1 VARLVE
7 ANSWIFFD
15 VLARDEAAG
24 AHVAMEL
31 RERLPGST
39 VRSAPDRSRSQ
50 DSQLPHLLHCR
61 AAASGRNAQETREA
75 LDATLEALAS
85 LAGPDLRAR
94 IVFTDS
100 PAQQDRA
107 AAA

>member
-1 VARLVE
+1 MARLVE
-7 ANSWIFFD
+7 ANHWIFFD
-15 VLARDEAAG
+15 VLARNEAAG
-24 AHVAMEL
+24 AH
-31 RERLPGST
+31 
-39 VRSAPDRSRSQ
+39 

-61 AAASGRNAQETREA
+61 AAASGRSAEETRDA

-85 LAGPDLRAR
+85 LAGPELRAR
-94 IVFTDS
+94 IVFTDT

>member
-1 VARLVE
+1 MARLVE
-7 ANSWIFFD
+7 ANHWIFFD
-15 VLARDEAAG
+15 VLARNEAAG

-31 RERLPGST
+31 RERLPGTT
-39 VRSAPDRSRSQ
+39 VRSAPGRSRSQ
-50 DSQLPHLLHCR
+50 DSQMPHLLHCR
-61 AAASGRNAQETREA
+61 AAASGRSAQETREA
-75 LDATLEALAS
+75 LAARLEDLRA
-85 LAGPDLRAR
+85 LAGPDVRAR